1 VAVPRDVRVCV
12 FGDSF
17 VAGVGDPKALGWV
30 GRVAARTPPS
40 TGVDLTAYPLG
51 VRGEATEEVVVRMP
65 MESAPRF
72 ARGDEHRV
80 VLAPGVADAH
90 RGVPVARSVAA
101 LEFGLSSVSVPALVV
116 GPPPV
121 GDEAMVARIGEL
133 DAAWADVCASR
144 GVPYIPTF
152 GPLSAKAS
160 WQQARADDGVHPD
173 QTGYGLLAYLV
184 LNGGWYSWLGV
195 EPPRTPVKDRRVPR
209 AAS

>member
-1 VAVPRDVRVCV
+1 MAHPRDVRVCV

-40 TGVDLTAYPLG
+40 TGVALTAYPLG
-51 VRGEATEEVVVRMP
+51 VRGEATEEVVVRVP

-80 VLAPGVADAH
+80 VLAVGVADAH
-90 RGVPVARSVAA
+90 RGIDPSRSAAA
-101 LEFGLSSVSVPALVV
+101 LEFGLSSTSVPTLVV

-121 GDEAMVARIGEL
+121 GDQPMTERIGEL
-133 DAAWADVCASR
+133 DAAYAAVCAR
-144 GVPYIPTF
+144 RQVPYITTF
-152 GPLSAKAS
+152 GPLSAKDA
-160 WQQARADDGVHPD
+160 WQEARADDGIHPD
-173 QTGYGLLAYLV
+173 QAGYGLLAYLV

-195 EPPRTPVKDRRVPR
+195 EPPKTPVKDRRVPR

>member
-1 VAVPRDVRVCV
+1 MADARDVRVCV

-17 VAGVGDPKALGWV
+17 VAGVGDPKALGWI
-30 GRVAARTPPS
+30 GRVAARTPSS
-40 TGVDLTAYPLG
+40 TGVALTAYPLG
-51 VRGEATEEVVVRMP
+51 VRGEATEEIVVRMP
-65 MESAPRF
+65 MECAPRF

-90 RGVPVARSVAA
+90 RGVPVPRSVAA
-101 LEFGLSSVSVPALVV
+101 LEFGLSSVSAPVLVV

-133 DAAWADVCASR
+133 NAAWAALCAAQD
-144 GVPYIPTF
+144 VPYIETF
-152 GPLSAKAS
+152 GPLAAKAA
-160 WQQARADDGVHPD
+160 WQRARADDGIHPD
-173 QTGYGLLAYLV
+173 QAGYGLLAYLV

-209 AAS
+209 SES